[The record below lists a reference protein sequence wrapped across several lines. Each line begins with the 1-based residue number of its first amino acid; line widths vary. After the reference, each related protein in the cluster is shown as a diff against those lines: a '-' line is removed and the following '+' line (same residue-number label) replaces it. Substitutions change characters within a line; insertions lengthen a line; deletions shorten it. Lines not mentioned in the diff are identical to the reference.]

1 MGIYLI
7 REMRIITLHNNKI
20 KDKENYIKCI
30 YQIKNEELNLPLQ
43 ILNNGEK
50 NEKDIRKYCE
60 LYVNNKKI
68 NFCLKYQ
75 FNKENQNE
83 FKIKVNKFLKNISF
97 LFSFCTPLVSIDL
110 YNFNTNNVNNMK
122 CIFYKCSSLTT
133 LNLSNFNTNNVKDMS
148 WMFSKCSSLSSLNL
162 SNFILIILII

>member
-50 NEKDIRKYCE
+50 NEKVIRKYCE

-75 FNKENQNE
+75 FNKVNQNE
-83 FKIKVNKFLKNISF
+83 FKIKVKFLKNISF

-110 YNFNTNNVNNMK
+110 
-122 CIFYKCSSLTT
+122 
-133 LNLSNFNTNNVKDMS
+133 SNFNTNNTNNMRY
-148 WMFSKCSSLSSLNL
+148 MFSGCSSLSSLNL
-162 SNFILIILII
+162 SNFNINNVNNVNDMFYNLLN